1 VNKRRV
7 SMLHPDSF
15 VAEQFRTLRARL
27 DAIAKERPLRTVALT
42 SALPDEGKTT
52 AAVNLALVSA
62 MGVGR
67 RVLLVDCDL
76 RHPQVHTALGLRP
89 EFGIAEVLTEQVP
102 VERAICKVEGCTL
115 EVLPVRGAPS
125 NPSELLASGRM
136 RDLLDQLARNYDQ
149 VILDAPPTLSLPDAK
164 TLSELVDGLVLVVR
178 AGQTSEDDIQ
188 AALDVLDRR
197 RLLGVVLNGTQSDV
211 HRYGY

>member
-1 VNKRRV
+1 
-7 SMLHPDSF
+7 
-15 VAEQFRTLRARL
+15 
-27 DAIAKERPLRTVALT
+27 
-42 SALPDEGKTT
+42 
-52 AAVNLALVSA
+52 
-62 MGVGR
+62 
-67 RVLLVDCDL
+67 
-76 RHPQVHTALGLRP
+76 
-89 EFGIAEVLTEQVP
+89 
-102 VERAICKVEGCTL
+102 
-115 EVLPVRGAPS
+115 
-125 NPSELLASGRM
+125 M